1 MAEFSSRDVLLYVN
15 AINRTMTRKGITKE
29 VGDDFWSSDIT
40 PILYPM
46 WDSDRDKLESFVRY
60 NDGRT
65 IINKIKF
72 QRNQKTGEYKWVSY
86 ELQLGNILQSELDDL
101 YNALDDKFTEYRG
114 LVDITLEEKLS
125 GTFAKDN
132 IVSWTKLLMVRKF
145 LLQESDWT
153 QLADAPIAEEDKP
166 LWLAY
171 RQKLRD
177 MPEEQ
182 ENVPASTVRFPIT
195 PVKYRQ
201 AVDEGRTS
209 AEYLTEY
216 SEHFYNASQSVLNKF
231 ASKMVAYLTVAL
243 NSGAISEV
251 PQLTAYRE
259 ETALDEILKVIEAGG
274 FE

>member
-29 VGDDFWSSDIT
+29 IGDDFWQSDIA
-40 PILYPM
+40 PILYPT
-46 WDSDRDKLESFVRY
+46 WDSDRDKLESLIRY
-60 NDGRT
+60 SDGKT
-65 IINKIKF
+65 IINKVKF
-72 QRNQKTGEYKWVSY
+72 QRSQKTKEYKWVSY
-86 ELQLGNILQSELDDL
+86 ELKLGDFLPAELDNL
-101 YNALDDKFTEYRG
+101 YTTLDEKFTEYRG

-132 IVSWTKLLMVRKF
+132 IVSWSKLLMVRKF

-153 QLADAPIAEEDKP
+153 QLPDAPIAEEDKP

-177 MPEEQ
+177 MTEEQ
-182 ENVPASTVRFPIT
+182 KNVPASTVRFPIT

-201 AVDEGRTS
+201 AIDEGRTS
-209 AEYLTEY
+209 SEYLTEY
-216 SEHFYNASQSVLNKF
+216 SEHFYNASQSMLNKF

-243 NSGAISEV
+243 NSGAISDV
-251 PQLTAYRE
+251 PTLTAYRE
-259 ETALDEILKVIEAGG
+259 DTALDEILKVIEAGG

>member
-1 MAEFSSRDVLLYVN
+1 MPEFSSRDVLLYVN

-29 VGDDFWSSDIT
+29 IGDDFWQSDIA
-40 PILYPM
+40 PILYPT
-46 WDSDRDKLESFVRY
+46 WDSDRDKLESLIRY
-60 NDGRT
+60 SDGKT
-65 IINKIKF
+65 IINKVKF
-72 QRNQKTGEYKWVSY
+72 QRNQKTKEYKWVSY
-86 ELQLGNILQSELDDL
+86 ELKLGDFLPAELDNL
-101 YNALDDKFTEYRG
+101 YTTLDEKFTEYRG

-132 IVSWTKLLMVRKF
+132 IVSWSKLLMVRKF

-177 MPEEQ
+177 MTEEQ
-182 ENVPASTVRFPIT
+182 KNVPASTVRFPIT

-201 AVDEGRTS
+201 AIDEGRTS

-216 SEHFYNASQSVLNKF
+216 TEHFYNASQSMLNKF
-231 ASKMVAYLTVAL
+231 ANKMVAYLTVAL
-243 NSGAISEV
+243 NSGAISDV
-251 PQLTAYRE
+251 PTLTAYRE